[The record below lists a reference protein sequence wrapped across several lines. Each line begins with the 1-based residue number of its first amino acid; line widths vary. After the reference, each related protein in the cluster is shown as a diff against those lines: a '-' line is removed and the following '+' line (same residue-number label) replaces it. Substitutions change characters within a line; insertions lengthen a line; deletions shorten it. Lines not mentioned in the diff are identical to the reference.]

1 MLVADAMLAVA
12 VQAADATIAA
22 TAQQTDATTAATE
35 LVRATVCSTDVSEAF
50 SVACDATADA
60 TAAVQQLLI
69 ADAVQLQH
77 ADAN

>member
-1 MLVADAMLAVA
+1 MVTVQATDAMHAA
-12 VQAADATIAA
+12 MVQATDATIAA
-22 TAQQTDATTAATE
+22 THVVQATE
-35 LVRATVCSTDVSEAF
+35 LVRATVCSTDVSEAY

-69 ADAVQLQH
+69 ADAMRLQH